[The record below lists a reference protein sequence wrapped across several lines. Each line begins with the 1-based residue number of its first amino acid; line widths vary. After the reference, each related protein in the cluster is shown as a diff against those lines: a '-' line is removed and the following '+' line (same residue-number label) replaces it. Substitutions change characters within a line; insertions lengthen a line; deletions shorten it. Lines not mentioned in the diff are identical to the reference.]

1 MLSISVII
9 CKKSYNY
16 DVGSYVAV
24 VFWGQHKDARTV
36 RKIWNK
42 IISNF
47 IKNVFSKFLSQKTR
61 YALCLFQ
68 LKIRRTFLSWRSLT
82 NFCQFFLVTIDQIL
96 PCLTTF
102 YEISWQK
109 WLTMLIIIMIMVVS
123 DREGVLLLH
132 HPPLS
137 IVLQFQFY
145 VLFEGKKFDA
155 TKYKDTLLV
164 TDTSEIDFSS
174 K

>member
-1 MLSISVII
+1 
-9 CKKSYNY
+9 
-16 DVGSYVAV
+16 
-24 VFWGQHKDARTV
+24 
-36 RKIWNK
+36 
-42 IISNF
+42 
-47 IKNVFSKFLSQKTR
+47 
-61 YALCLFQ
+61 
-68 LKIRRTFLSWRSLT
+68 
-82 NFCQFFLVTIDQIL
+82 
-96 PCLTTF
+96 
-102 YEISWQK
+102 
-109 WLTMLIIIMIMVVS
+109 MLIIIMIMVVS

-164 TDTSEIDFSS
+164 TDTSEIEFSS